1 MRTEGKTMDY
11 WIFSLSSCEHESS
24 GEAHVFTRAYRA
36 AWRVRYGS
44 EPTGAHQVAALDLV
58 MHFGKLAPTLVGVSH
73 GGAESIERRVE
84 PAATVVDV
92 PLESDMTTDLWTRLR
107 RRIGNRIPSGE
118 LAQILADLRAEEQPG
133 ISGSGHG
140 RERLDLMKGWVPDN
154 PEHPSND
161 VNPEREVRLPEHG
174 RTRAR

>member
-1 MRTEGKTMDY
+1 MDY
-11 WIFSLSSCEHESS
+11 CIFSLSSGENENS

-36 AWRVRYGS
+36 AWRARHGS

-58 MHFGKLAPTLVGVSH
+58 IHFGKLAPTRVGVSH
-73 GGAESIERRVE
+73 AGAESIERRVE
-84 PAATVVDV
+84 PAAAVADV
-92 PLESDMTTDLWTRLR
+92 PLASDMTTDLWTRLR

-118 LAQILADLRAEEQPG
+118 LAQILSDLHAEDRQRN
-133 ISGSGHG
+133 SGSAHR

-154 PEHPSND
+154 TERTPND
-161 VNPEREVRLPEHG
+161 AKSEREVLHTEHG